1 MRSNLFAHLYCYCFY
16 TVHHHHH
23 ITLVARI
30 SLTLSRH
37 SSLSF
42 IALGRSSGQQPLSSH
57 SCWMYVRAGRPAF
70 ARPCVGIHKSTSLM
84 SSSLLLQ
91 QCPACL
97 VRLTWIVFVI
107 GGRWPYS
114 WCLVGCC
121 CQDFELTKKRS
132 RRYPATTITNA
143 DYADDIAI
151 LANTP
156 DQAETLLHSLERA
169 AASIGLY
176 VNAHK
181 TEYMCNNQTG
191 DISTLEGTP
200 LKLVDKFTYLGS
212 SVEST
217 EKDIETRLTKAW
229 TAINRLSIIWKSDLT
244 DKMKRSFFQAAV
256 TSILLYGCT
265 TWTLTKRLEKKLDGN
280 YTRMLRAILNKSTQ
294 LNGFNYCFLAL
305 IITSSL
311 V

>member
-1 MRSNLFAHLYCYCFY
+1 MLQARIETQLTLHQLNILLQNYRHSKRNVREFHTHPSTNTLSATWSAQFVKRAMIFSVCGSRQIFLTKVFSLCKESIRSLSIPVWNVLHVKPHWRVVIQRNSLFWDDNIYIY
-16 TVHHHHH
+16 HHHHYH
-23 ITLVARI
+23 IALVARI

-42 IALGRSSGQQPLSSH
+42 IALGRSSGQHPVSSH

-121 CQDFELTKKRS
+121 CQDLFR
-132 RRYPATTITNA
+132 
-143 DYADDIAI
+143 IA
-151 LANTP
+151 
-156 DQAETLLHSLERA
+156 R
-169 AASIGLY
+169 
-176 VNAHK
+176 
-181 TEYMCNNQTG
+181 
-191 DISTLEGTP
+191 
-200 LKLVDKFTYLGS
+200 
-212 SVEST
+212 
-217 EKDIETRLTKAW
+217 
-229 TAINRLSIIWKSDLT
+229 
-244 DKMKRSFFQAAV
+244 
-256 TSILLYGCT
+256 SIL
-265 TWTLTKRLEKKLDGN
+265 
-280 YTRMLRAILNKSTQ
+280 
-294 LNGFNYCFLAL
+294 
-305 IITSSL
+305 